1 MRDIDLKVERVP
13 LDALKRYKGNAK
25 LHPEEQV
32 EQIAESMREFGNCDP
47 IAVWTNG
54 AGELEI
60 VEGHG
65 RLLALRKLGAQDA
78 PVIFLDHLTDEQRR
92 AYVHVHNQTTLNS
105 GFDMDVLQD
114 EIDALPEFDWEAF
127 GFTVAT
133 DDEEQDDTYTMD
145 TNIPQYEPTGD
156 VPNIRDIVDTEKA
169 AELMEEIEASGVSKD
184 EKKFLTLAA
193 CRHYVFDYRGAAEYY
208 AQADEEMQR
217 LMERSALVLIDVDD
231 AIKYGYANLSEEIE
245 RMALGGED
253 DA

>member
-1 MRDIDLKVERVP
+1 MRDIDLKVKRVP
-13 LDALKRYKGNAK
+13 LDALNEYEGNAK
-25 LHPEEQV
+25 LHPAEQV

-47 IAVWTNG
+47 IAVWTNS

-65 RLLALRKLGAQDA
+65 RLLALRKLGAQAA

-92 AYVHVHNQTTLNS
+92 AYVHVHNQTTLSS
-105 GFDMDVLQD
+105 GFDMDVLQA

-127 GFTVAT
+127 GFNVWT
-133 DDEEQDDTYTMD
+133 DDEEPDETYTMD

-156 VPNIRDIVDTEKA
+156 VPNVRDIVDTEKA
-169 AELMEEIEASGVSKD
+169 DDLMAEIKASGVSKD
-184 EKKFLTLAA
+184 EKAFLMLAA

-208 AQADEEMQR
+208 AQAGEEMQR
-217 LMERSALVLIDVDD
+217 LMERSALVLIDVED

-245 RMALGGED
+245 RLALGDED